1 MAWRGPVESMGRL
14 DVEFDVVMRAAR
26 RAGVRLVEL
35 HGNTILLHFGKGRRV
50 AGQHGMG
57 NRAPVPVAGA
67 APGTSRR
74 QRSARRAADDV
85 LYARREAK
93 RQQQQ
98 LRGGS
103 GSGGQQAAGMAA
115 AAVAA
120 APKTVE
126 AAAQAAARRVRWAPV
141 LAATRAVEVP
151 AVEVQLKQQAWQA
164 IKAGK
169 PAAEAAADAED
180 AMELEAQAEAEAAEA
195 RRAVRA
201 ESGKRQAVAGT
212 PDEAAQA
219 QAGMAGVEAR
229 SWAAVAAGGSGATR
243 TPAGKRAQHISR
255 PSAGV
260 TRPTTR
266 AAATAAT
273 AAVAGMGRELQ
284 RAWRAAQGA
293 KAA

>member
-1 MAWRGPVESMGRL
+1 MKSKVKLATVVSCCGISSGAFGRASATSTRASPLGPINK
-14 DVEFDVVMRAAR
+14 R
-26 RAGVRLVEL
+26 RFALTAVG
-35 HGNTILLHFGKGRRV
+35 
-50 AGQHGMG
+50 
-57 NRAPVPVAGA
+57 
-67 APGTSRR
+67 
-74 QRSARRAADDV
+74 
-85 LYARREAK
+85 
-93 RQQQQ
+93 
-98 LRGGS
+98 
-103 GSGGQQAAGMAA
+103 
-115 AAVAA
+115 AVAN
-120 APKTVE
+120 P
-126 AAAQAAARRVRWAPV
+126 AARRVRWAPV
-141 LAATRAVEVP
+141 LAAMRAVEVP
-151 AVEVQLKQQAWQA
+151 AAEVQLKQQAWQA